1 MKANKAKKVNI
12 GKHQSKN
19 SEKEM
24 KTESVGLGFIEIE
37 EICPSMKRKSLE
49 SRNQ

>member
-24 KTESVGLGFIEIE
+24 KTESVGLGFIEIK

-49 SRNQ
+49 SRS